1 MGRYDGG
8 MTQKIYQWLCTYK
21 WWLLFGYFLLV
32 GLYGAYKPLPSE
44 IGMRGETYFLRD
56 DAVTFLADETF
67 LNAAEERV
75 ATQEIFD
82 TVLALI
88 ADAEH
93 YILIDMFLFNP
104 FQGQSPETHRLLS
117 EELTAALI
125 AKKKDHPAITITV
138 ISDPIN
144 TVYGGQESDQ
154 FARLRA
160 ADIPVILTNHAALR
174 DSNPLYSTL
183 WRGALQW
190 PDWVHGVVF
199 AEPYTV
205 RWVPNIMDAGGQVV
219 PLRSYLKLFN
229 FKANHRKL
237 IVADGKAE
245 AGIVM
250 KTLVTS
256 ANPHDGSSMHGNVAL
271 LVEGGVWRDIVKS
284 EQAVAEFSGGV
295 VPAVG
300 ETMITREV
308 EGVVGVTVLTEYA
321 ILEMVLEMLAKAQS
335 GDTIDLMMFY
345 LSEDRIIDALIAA
358 SQRGAH
364 VRVMLDANKDAFGLE
379 KNGVPNRPVAEKL
392 VRETEGKILLRWC
405 ATHGE
410 QCHSKMLLVATESAY
425 ELLLG
430 SANFTRR
437 NLKNSNLET
446 NLLVSS
452 AVPSQAYQEASQYFN
467 RLWQNEGG
475 NLYTHEYEVYKDDS
489 VSKKWQSWF
498 MENTG
503 LSTF

>member
-8 MTQKIYQWLCTYK
+8 MTQKIYQWLLTYK
-21 WWLLFGYFLLV
+21 WWLLGVYFLTV
-32 GLYGAYKPLPSE
+32 GLYGAYKPLPPE
-44 IGMRGETYFLRD
+44 IGMKGTTYFLQNE
-56 DAVTFLADETF
+56 AVTFLADETF
-67 LNAAEERV
+67 LNQAGERI
-75 ATQEIFD
+75 AQQEIFD
-82 TVLALI
+82 TVLTLI
-88 ADAEH
+88 AEAEH

-104 FQGQSPETHRLLS
+104 FQGQSPETYRLLS
-117 EELTAALI
+117 EELTAALV
-125 AKKKDHPAITITV
+125 AKKTANPDITITV

-284 EQAVAEFSGGV
+284 EQAVAKFSGGV
-295 VPAVG
+295 VPAVPEVLVDEEEEG
-300 ETMITREV
+300 E
-308 EGVVGVTVLTEYA
+308 VGVTVLTEYA
-321 ILEMVLEMLAKAQS
+321 ILEGVLAMLAKAQS
-335 GDTIDLMMFY
+335 GDTVDLMMFY

-358 SQRGAH
+358 SQRGAQ
-364 VRVMLDANKDAFGLE
+364 VRVLLDANKDAFGLE
-379 KNGVPNRPVAEKL
+379 KNGVPNRPVADTL
-392 VRETEGKILLRWC
+392 IRETNGEISLRWC

-410 QCHSKMLLVATESAY
+410 QCHSKLLLVATKDSY
-425 ELLLG
+425 DLLLG

-452 AVPSQAYQEASQYFN
+452 VIPSHAYQEASQYFN
-467 RLWQNEGG
+467 RLWENEAG
-475 NLYTHEYEVYKDDS
+475 NLYTHEYEVYQDS
-489 VSKKWQSWF
+489 SVWKRGQSWL